1 MSKIKAAIRKN
12 EVDKSG
18 KVNIKIR
25 VHHNGKTRYIGTR
38 FYVKPSQFS
47 VQKGRVLKSHQMS
60 AFINAE
66 LKKLEANYESKLV
79 ASDDTEKISVK
90 EVVSRLRKKYK
101 VVNLIDLFDEVIKS
115 FQSAG
120 SSTSWTY
127 TTTKRALIKYWGS
140 SFLPVTEVDEAFL
153 KGFMNSRIAEGKSIN
168 GTVLSLANIRSVFNK
183 AIDNGVI
190 LADMYPF
197 RKFKFSGVKTSK
209 RTLSVSQ
216 LKTMLQ
222 AKLDPKEKVAVDM
235 FFLSFYLI
243 GMNSKDLFNLKKG
256 NIMSGRMVYVRAK
269 TKKEYSIKIE
279 PEVMEI
285 LERYGSTDSDWL
297 LASMHEKYSTVQ
309 DFTYAMNFNL
319 KKVAEKCE
327 INMPVTTYYARHS
340 WATIAY
346 NNGISKDNVRLALG
360 HGEETVTDT
369 YIDFDLKLVDIAN
382 RKIIDLIV

>member
-127 TTTKRALIKYWGS
+127 TTTKSALIKYWGS